1 MAQKKRP
8 TCFISYC
15 HENADSDSLQHFVQ
29 ALRKTSRSQIDFLF
43 DEDLNPGEDVPQ
55 FMEML
60 TKVDGVLIVLTPEY
74 NQRVINRQGGVYTEY
89 KYILDRYQ
97 QQLDEANMLGGNLEE
112 PGSSTPS
119 PFCLIPVL
127 FSGSHATSCPTEL
140 KRPVCVDF
148 TQYRAHRARNQT
160 FVSSAVQTKH
170 NPTISKIV
178 SQIFTRHS
186 LKREQVAKS
195 FEELLSRFF
204 LTTKHEHLSGDPK
217 FESEL
222 EHVFVKTHPYSKV
235 EQQISYLLIGRKGSG
250 KSTLVDYIARN
261 SEDRYKGAIT
271 ISVDNFDLEYIY
283 TVLTPKQVHS
293 EFDTVIPRIEIFE
306 VVWELFLTLCCMN
319 TLVEEEGQGRL
330 KQSQMQHTPTLVRL
344 IQSITGANLESG
356 RKLDYKALFHWAY
369 ARVVSQIEKAI
380 VSSRSG
386 VAEFAYDITA
396 SLDAGQI
403 LASTLSKDVLDAFEA
418 VLNQCSKRFL
428 ISLDGFDTA
437 FEKFRIR
444 TQMSVDDRSERRKRT
459 EFEIDWL
466 SGFAHIVIAMKSS
479 PRRTALSNLSDFCA
493 TIPKDRFVEIRD
505 SERDGYMYIGKC
517 YEIRW
522 SAIELAILLY
532 KRLEVLD
539 SGFRS
544 HKGDQ
549 PHKRLENVL
558 RNAYTY
564 IPLETTTTMDGVDHT
579 MPLFIDVLRHT
590 FWRPREI
597 LIYFAKIIAVLR
609 DIKRRNLEITP
620 FAVGKCISDTTRDV
634 IRTEFLNEFQR
645 HCTNLRGIIER
656 FRRNK
661 QILTKDEVEKIVGGY
676 AFSFVDRDTEVTD
689 FPTQMRFLYEIGF
702 IGLEAD
708 RKVVERLKL
717 LHTDVFWFNAGDEP
731 FDVMLLENFLDCK
744 FIIHPIFCEFLDLD
758 VRNQRLTLKFDWNYL
773 QEQESYV
780 VVPS

>member
-1 MAQKKRP
+1 M
-8 TCFISYC
+8 
-15 HENADSDSLQHFVQ
+15 SDH
-29 ALRKTSRSQIDFLF
+29 ID
-43 DEDLNPGEDVPQ
+43 DEPIQ
-55 FMEML
+55 
-60 TKVDGVLIVLTPEY
+60 
-74 NQRVINRQGGVYTEY
+74 
-89 KYILDRYQ
+89 
-97 QQLDEANMLGGNLEE
+97 
-112 PGSSTPS
+112 
-119 PFCLIPVL
+119 
-127 FSGSHATSCPTEL
+127 
-140 KRPVCVDF
+140 
-148 TQYRAHRARNQT
+148 
-160 FVSSAVQTKH
+160 
-170 NPTISKIV
+170 
-178 SQIFTRHS
+178 
-186 LKREQVAKS
+186 
-195 FEELLSRFF
+195 
-204 LTTKHEHLSGDPK
+204 LSG
-217 FESEL
+217 
-222 EHVFVKTHPYSKV
+222 
-235 EQQISYLLIGRKGSG
+235 
-250 KSTLVDYIARN
+250 
-261 SEDRYKGAIT
+261 
-271 ISVDNFDLEYIY
+271 
-283 TVLTPKQVHS
+283 
-293 EFDTVIPRIEIFE
+293 
-306 VVWELFLTLCCMN
+306 
-319 TLVEEEGQGRL
+319 
-330 KQSQMQHTPTLVRL
+330 
-344 IQSITGANLESG
+344 
-356 RKLDYKALFHWAY
+356 
-369 ARVVSQIEKAI
+369 
-380 VSSRSG
+380 
-386 VAEFAYDITA
+386 
-396 SLDAGQI
+396 
-403 LASTLSKDVLDAFEA
+403 
-418 VLNQCSKRFL
+418 
-428 ISLDGFDTA
+428 
-437 FEKFRIR
+437 
-444 TQMSVDDRSERRKRT
+444 
-459 EFEIDWL
+459 
-466 SGFAHIVIAMKSS
+466 
-479 PRRTALSNLSDFCA
+479 
-493 TIPKDRFVEIRD
+493 DRFVEIRD